1 MKHDTRSVAITT
13 GANVTFAY
21 CELLSVC
28 ALGCIVRQRT
38 NGRVDTPSTH
48 VMDSCED
55 GLEHA
60 EDRGTGSIK
69 GVSGVGCNSRGTV
82 HNTFAVYT
90 QP

>member
-48 VMDSCED
+48 LMDSAVKMD
-55 GLEHA
+55 
-60 EDRGTGSIK
+60 S
-69 GVSGVGCNSRGTV
+69 
-82 HNTFAVYT
+82 NTLKIGG
-90 QP
+90 QGQ